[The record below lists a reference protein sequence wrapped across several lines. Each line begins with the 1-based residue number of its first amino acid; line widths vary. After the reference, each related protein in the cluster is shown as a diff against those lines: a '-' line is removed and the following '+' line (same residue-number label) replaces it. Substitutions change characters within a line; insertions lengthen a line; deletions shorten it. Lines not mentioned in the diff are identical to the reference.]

1 MKGYPKY
8 KDSGVEW
15 IGEIPRHWDYINLD
29 YTKSNDR
36 YSFTGGPFGSDLKH
50 NEYTKKG
57 VRIIQLQNIG
67 VGEFLNDY
75 KIFTS
80 ETKADQLSSCNIFPN
95 DIIIAKMADPVA
107 RACKI
112 PTVDRRYLMASDGIR
127 LKVNSNYHTDFLVYS
142 LNSNYFKYQ
151 AELNG
156 TGTTRLRIGLGIL
169 KKLKVLSPPLEEQ
182 TAIANFLDHKTAQI
196 DEYITK
202 RKQLIELL
210 HEQRKAIINEA
221 VTKGINP
228 NVKMKDS
235 GIEWIGE
242 IPVHWEMKK
251 LKYCSTFLGGYA
263 FSSSDFTEQGIQ
275 LIKIG
280 NLYQNKLS
288 LERSPTFLP
297 ERFINEYSDYVVTKN
312 DILMSLTG
320 TLGKRDYGYAI
331 LLNENSNYLLNQRVG
346 KLTFNSNI
354 KTEYA
359 IHLLQS
365 ESYLNQLFLLPS
377 GTKQGNFNGE
387 QILSIK
393 MGIPNL
399 HEQEQI
405 LKYVESKLAILV
417 GEIKST
423 QKEIN
428 LLEEYRQSLITEAV
442 TGKIDVRDY
451 KLN

>member
-1 MKGYPKY
+1 MKAYREY
-8 KDSGVEW
+8 KDSGVAW
-15 IGEIPRHWDYINLD
+15 IGEIPKHWEYKNLD

-80 ETKADQLSSCNIFPN
+80 EEKADQLSSCNIFPN

-112 PTVDRRYLMASDGIR
+112 PTIHRRYLMASDGIR
-127 LKVNSNYHTDFLVYS
+127 LKVNSNYHTDFVVYS

-151 AELNG
+151 AESNS
-156 TGTTRLRIGLGIL
+156 TGTTRLRIGLGTL
-169 KKLKVLSPPLEEQ
+169 KKLKVLSPPHEEQ

-196 DEYITK
+196 DKSITK
-202 RKQLIELL
+202 RKQLIKLL

-228 NVKMKDS
+228 KVEMKNS

-242 IPVHWEMKK
+242 IPEDFTLSP
-251 LKYCSTFLGGYA
+251 LKYLVDINSEVLVEKTDPNYKFDYIDIGNVSLGKLNNPPSKYA
-263 FSSSDFTEQGIQ
+263 FKDAPSRARRIIKSGDTIVSTVRTYLKAITYIEKAGRNLVASTGFAVLRPKKVLPKYLYYYSTSNFFVDQVCARSVGVSYPAITASEIGNIPMLLPNNVDDQ
-275 LIKIG
+275 IKI
-280 NLYQNKLS
+280 
-288 LERSPTFLP
+288 
-297 ERFINEYSDYVVTKN
+297 INYIE
-312 DILMSLTG
+312 
-320 TLGKRDYGYAI
+320 
-331 LLNENSNYLLNQRVG
+331 EN
-346 KLTFNSNI
+346 T
-354 KTEYA
+354 
-359 IHLLQS
+359 
-365 ESYLNQLFLLPS
+365 
-377 GTKQGNFNGE
+377 QG
-387 QILSIK
+387 
-393 MGIPNL
+393 MD
-399 HEQEQI
+399 
-405 LKYVESKLAILV
+405 
-417 GEIKST
+417 
-423 QKEIN
+423 KEIESTHKEIS